1 MYTPTLF
8 AAATAGLVSLAA
20 ATCTETD
27 GNWYCNQV
35 DAVSYFNFGGSGTYN
50 RVTNMDEST
59 GACTFASAAYGPAGS
74 IAPFDEE
81 LSIHIQGPFYL
92 KQFAF
97 YQPSS
102 SSSKRDEAELAEV
115 YPALEARSTTT
126 SPTCPGSNS
135 STYTSNGKVWQI
147 ECGFDR
153 PGNIGMTYQSSFQAC
168 IDTCAQTANCVDVS
182 YVSGGGACYQKA
194 SIGTPN
200 MNSGVYGARLVSSAT
215 GSSSTSAASSTSSS
229 STKIST
235 APTTLATSTSTKT
248 STTPTTLATSTK
260 PTSSSTSIKS
270 SSTTTQT
277 STSTKATSTSQ
288 SSTTHSST
296 STPSP
301 SATAV
306 AGSWSRNSYYS
317 STAGTAQNVAFLNTM
332 GGGTVSGVWS
342 SAFGS
347 SLSYA
352 SSDGTQAA
360 SSPQVL
366 SDMTLASTTQI
377 AIFAGQ
383 TCASD
388 NGCGYYRNGTV
399 AYHGFGGANKIFLFE
414 FSMPN
419 SGGNNQPALWMLNA
433 LIPRYVQRQ
442 SHHT

>member
-1 MYTPTLF
+1 MHASSLF
-8 AAATAGLVSLAA
+8 IAASASLVSLAA

-59 GACTFASAAYGPAGS
+59 GACSFASTNYGPAGS
-74 IAPFDEE
+74 IAPFDQE

-102 SSSKRDEAELAEV
+102 SSKRDEAEVEDY
-115 YPALEARSTTT
+115 YPALEERSTTT

-153 PGNIGMTYQSSFQAC
+153 PGNIGMTYQSSFQSC
-168 IDTCAQTANCVDVS
+168 IDKCAQTANCVDVS
-182 YVSGGGACYQKA
+182 FVSGGGACYQKS

-215 GSSSTSAASSTSSS
+215 SGSSTAIATSATSSSIASS
-229 STKIST
+229 STKAS
-235 APTTLATSTSTKT
+235 S
-248 STTPTTLATSTK
+248 TPTTLATSTK
-260 PTSSSTSIKS
+260 PASTTSTSTTLSSSSTKSSSVTLSSSTKTSTSTSSSSTS
-270 SSTTTQT
+270 
-277 STSTKATSTSQ
+277 
-288 SSTTHSST
+288 
-296 STPSP
+296 SP
-301 SATAV
+301 TATAI
-306 AGSWSRNSYYS
+306 AGPWSRNSYYS

-352 SSDGTQAA
+352 SSDGTKAA
-360 SSPQVL
+360 SSSQVL
-366 SDMTLASTTQI
+366 ADMTLASTTQI
-377 AIFAGQ
+377 AIFAGK

-399 AYHGFGGANKIFLFE
+399 AYHGFGGADKIFMFE

-419 SGGNNQPALWMLNA
+419 GSGNNQPALWMLNA
-433 LIPRYVQRQ
+433 LIPRYVHYR
-442 SHHT
+442 